1 MGNRDAEIVEEIS
14 TLKKK
19 RNAVILVH
27 NYQLGEVQDIAD
39 FVGDSLELSQSA
51 AKTNA
56 DVIVFCGVH
65 FMAET
70 ASILCPDKVV
80 LLPDMNAGCPM
91 ANMITAERL
100 RAKRKENPQAVVVC
114 YINSSA
120 EVKAES
126 DICCTS
132 ANAVEIVES
141 LSGRE
146 ILFVPD
152 QYLGHYVSAR
162 TGRKMILWP
171 GFCPT
176 HVRIKPERIR
186 ELRQEYPQAKVVV
199 HPECTP
205 EVIALA
211 DEVASTSGMCRY
223 ARRDDVTEMVVGT
236 EVGIV
241 HRLRKENPG
250 KSFIPVSEQAICP
263 NMKLITL
270 EKVLW
275 SMEKMSPEVKVPEKI
290 RLKAIA
296 AVDKMLEGKAKTKDQ
311 KPK

>member
-1 MGNRDAEIVEEIS
+1 MENKDDKLVEKIS

-39 FVGDSLELSQSA
+39 FVGDSLDLSQNA

-80 LLPDMNAGCPM
+80 LLPEISAGCPM
-91 ANMITAERL
+91 ANMITAKQL
-100 RAKRKENPQAVVVC
+100 RAKKKEHPQAVVVC

-132 ANAVEIVES
+132 ANAVGVVKS
-141 LSGRE
+141 LDARE

-152 QYLGHYVSAR
+152 QYLGHYISTR
-162 TGRKMILWP
+162 TGKKMILWP

-176 HVRIKPERIR
+176 HAGIKPETIK
-186 ELRQEYPQAKVVV
+186 ELKQEYPQAKVVV
-199 HPECTP
+199 HPECRP

-211 DEVASTSGMCRY
+211 DEVLSTSGMCRY
-223 ARRDDVTEMVVGT
+223 AQRDEVREMIVGT
-236 EVGIV
+236 EMGII
-241 HRLRKENPG
+241 HRLKKENPG
-250 KSFIPVSEQAICP
+250 KRFIPVSEQAICP
-263 NMKLITL
+263 NMKLTTL

-275 SMEKMSPEVKVPEKI
+275 SLEEMSPEVKVPERI

-296 AVDKMLEGKAKTKDQ
+296 AVDKMLRVGREL
-311 KPK
+311 

>member
-1 MGNRDAEIVEEIS
+1 MESKDADLIKKILD
-14 TLKKK
+14 LKKK
-19 RNAVILVH
+19 RNAIILAH

-39 FVGDSLELSQSA
+39 FVGDSLELSQNA
-51 AKTNA
+51 AKTSA

-70 ASILCPDKVV
+70 ASVLCPDKVV

-91 ANMITAERL
+91 ADMVTAERL
-100 RAKRKENPQAVVVC
+100 RAKKKEHPQAVVVC

-132 ANAVEIVES
+132 ANGVRIVEN
-141 LSGRE
+141 LDARE

-152 QYLGHYVSAR
+152 QYLGHYISAK

-186 ELRQEYPQAKVVV
+186 ELKREYPEAKVVV

-211 DEVASTSGMCRY
+211 DEVFSTSGMCRY
-223 ARRDDVTEMVVGT
+223 ARREDVREMVVGT
-236 EVGIV
+236 EIGII
-241 HRLRKENPG
+241 HRLRKENPA
-250 KSFIPVSEQAICP
+250 KRFIPVSEQALCP

-275 SMEKMSPEVKVPEKI
+275 SLDEMSPEVKVPERI
-290 RLKAIA
+290 RRKAKA
-296 AVDKMLEGKAKTKDQ
+296 AVDKMLQIG
-311 KPK
+311 

>member
-1 MGNRDAEIVEEIS
+1 MKHKDAELIEKIS
-14 TLKKK
+14 ALKKK

-39 FVGDSLELSQSA
+39 FVGDSLELSQNA
-51 AKTNA
+51 AKTGA

-70 ASILCPDKVV
+70 ASVICPNKVV
-80 LLPDMNAGCPM
+80 LLPDINAGCPM
-91 ANMITAERL
+91 ANMITPERL
-100 RAKRKENPQAVVVC
+100 RAKKEEHPQAVVVC

-120 EVKAES
+120 AVKAES

-132 ANAVEIVES
+132 ANAIEIVES
-141 LSGRE
+141 LAARE
-146 ILFVPD
+146 ILFIPD

-176 HVRIKPERIR
+176 HVRIKPEKIR
-186 ELRQEYPQAKVVV
+186 ELRQEYPQARVVV

-223 ARRDDVTEMVVGT
+223 ARRNEVKEMVVGT
-236 EVGIV
+236 EMGII

-250 KSFIPVSEQAICP
+250 KRFIPVSEQAICP

-275 SMEKMSPEVKVPEKI
+275 SLEEMSPEVKVPDEI

-296 AVDKMLEGKAKTKDQ
+296 PVDKMLQRKSQIPSTKS
-311 KPK
+311 